1 LKESRSGAGRNGGA
15 KPAHNA
21 FHSPTRLQAHVA
33 NELLELVRAK
43 GMRIGDP
50 LREEAF
56 AAQLSVSRT
65 SIRGALRILG
75 AQGLL
80 EARPRKGYVL
90 KRNATDIL
98 QEELPTSSD
107 ERLYFQIARDYL
119 AKRLPESNTETEL
132 MRRYKASRHLVL
144 AALALLSEEGIIHR
158 GKGREWRF
166 RDVLTSSRARGQ
178 SYELR
183 TMIEPAALLLPSF
196 ETSRFALEAM
206 REVQERLQNSVE
218 ARASHREVFQA
229 DASFHELLAQL
240 SGNAFVLA
248 TVRQHNRV
256 RRLLEYQ
263 SNLDAARVRTW
274 CREHISVIDALLAGD
289 RSRAAVRLRQ
299 HLENARRAANSRQKL
314 NPKLRAEGKRRLSPA
329 AVG

>member
-1 LKESRSGAGRNGGA
+1 
-15 KPAHNA
+15 
-21 FHSPTRLQAHVA
+21 
-33 NELLELVRAK
+33 
-43 GMRIGDP
+43 MGDP

-56 AAQLSVSRT
+56 AAQLGVSRT

-90 KRNATDIL
+90 RRNATEIL
-98 QEELPTSSD
+98 QEDLPTSLD

-196 ETSRFALEAM
+196 TTPRSALEAI
-206 REVQERLQNSVE
+206 RNVQERLQNSAA

-229 DASFHELLAQL
+229 DASFHELLAQF
-240 SGNAFVLA
+240 SGNAFVLT
-248 TVRQHNRV
+248 TVRQQNRL

-263 SNLDAARVRTW
+263 SNLDAERVRTW
-274 CREHISVIDALLAGD
+274 CREHISVIDSLLAGD
-289 RSRAAVRLRQ
+289 RSQAAEQLRQ
-299 HLENARRAANSRQKL
+299 HLENARRAADDGQKL
-314 NPKLRAEGKRRLSPA
+314 RPKTRSDGRRRLS
-329 AVG
+329 VQRSG